1 MGSERFIRWQGY
13 TLNQVSFAINLFIGL
28 STATLGFS
36 VSLLIDEKFVLHGRP
51 KYIFTLGLL
60 SQLLSLFF
68 GVAAVMSRTLDF
80 RYTAQVARNDE
91 KGRDEERTALLR
103 RRVRKFGKGTWF
115 SFWTQII
122 FFVLGILCLITSI
135 MIAYGG
141 KLL

>member
-1 MGSERFIRWQGY
+1 MGNERFIRWQGY

-36 VSLLIDEKFVLHGRP
+36 VSLLIDEKFVLLGKP

-80 RYTAQVARNDE
+80 RYPAQVARNNE
-91 KGRDEERTALLR
+91 KGRDEEQTALIR
-103 RRVRKFGKGTWF
+103 RRVKKLGKGTWL

-122 FFVLGILCLITSI
+122 FFLLGILCLITSI